1 MSSHGRSGGALIRPQ
16 HRNLISNK
24 NHNCNAKNE
33 SLLRNHSGPSLAEAL
48 ETALA
53 YLNDLTHWRWVNDD
67 QEGKRANASSTLANV
82 VELVKPKDGSIP
94 AYLMQ
99 QRGQLQ

>member
-33 SLLRNHSGPSLAEAL
+33 QAAKDLW
-48 ETALA
+48 A
-53 YLNDLTHWRWVNDD
+53 YLKQFDAQGNL
-67 QEGKRANASSTLANV
+67 K
-82 VELVKPKDGSIP
+82 K
-94 AYLMQ
+94 
-99 QRGQLQ
+99 